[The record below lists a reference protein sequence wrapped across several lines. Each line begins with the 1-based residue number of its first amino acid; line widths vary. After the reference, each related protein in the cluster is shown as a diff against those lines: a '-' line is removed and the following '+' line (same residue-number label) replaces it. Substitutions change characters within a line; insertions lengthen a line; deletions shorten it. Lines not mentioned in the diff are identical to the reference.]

1 MLLYSQLLLLCL
13 LPAGSGDFPAPRFN
27 VSLELPPDQ
36 RWEPVLRHYDA
47 AQFRRMVHQVI
58 GSVVPKW
65 VISIVERLAPQLGK
79 ILPQPYEAEIRGI
92 CKALG
97 LNLGDGLLINLFY
110 EISGF
115 CTSIVAQDSR
125 GNIYHGRNLDYAFI
139 DILRSLTVDL
149 QFVKNG
155 QIVYK
160 GTTFVGFVGLWTG
173 QSANKFTISGNAR
186 VRGDWWETMIAALL
200 KRDPPPSWLI
210 RDTLLEAV
218 DFQSALIK
226 LSKSPITASVYYILA
241 GVKPTE
247 GVIITRNLNGPVD
260 IWPLMPKKGQW
271 YRVET
276 NYDHWE
282 PPPPYDDRRTPANH
296 ALNATGQKNINLPTL
311 FKFYYLYNIN
321 VCCSAVRLQDTS
333 SDLICK
339 D

>member
-58 GSVVPKW
+58 
-65 VISIVERLAPQLGK
+65 
-79 ILPQPYEAEIRGI
+79 
-92 CKALG
+92 
-97 LNLGDGLLINLFY
+97 
-110 EISGF
+110 GF

-311 FKFYYLYNIN
+311 FKVLSIKPVLNNFTIYTTLMCAAQPYDYKTL
-321 VCCSAVRLQDTS
+321 VRT
-333 SDLICK
+333 
-339 D
+339 

>member
-1 MLLYSQLLLLCL
+1 MMRS
-13 LPAGSGDFPAPRFN
+13 A
-27 VSLELPPDQ
+27 
-36 RWEPVLRHYDA
+36 
-47 AQFRRMVHQVI
+47 
-58 GSVVPKW
+58 VPKW
-65 VISIVERLAPQLGK
+65 VISIVETLAAQLGT

-97 LNLGDGLLINLFY
+97 LKLGDGLLINLFY

-115 CTSIVAQDSR
+115 CTSIVAQDSG
-125 GNIYHGRNLDYAFI
+125 GNIYHGRNLDYAFN

-149 QFVKNG
+149 QFVKHG

-160 GTTFVGFVGLWTG
+160 GTTFIGFVGLWTG
-173 QSANKFTISGNAR
+173 QSPNKFTISGNSR

-210 RDTLLEAV
+210 RDTLLEAE

-226 LSKSPITASVYYILA
+226 LSKSPITANVYYILG

-247 GVIITRNLNGPVD
+247 GVIISRNLNGPVD

-276 NYDHWE
+276 NYDHWK

-311 FKFYYLYNIN
+311 LKVLSIKPVLNNFTVYTTLMCAAKPDDYKTL
-321 VCCSAVRLQDTS
+321 VWT
-333 SDLICK
+333 
-339 D
+339 